1 MTGVFSFDING
12 KKRGFKFGMYGYAEA
27 CEKENCDLDE
37 LFERIGL
44 REYED
49 KKIRKPKLKA
59 IIHLYYGAAVQ
70 YAEDNNQEIDFSVSN
85 VAGWLD
91 YLGADRVQKMM
102 IEGLK
107 QPEIKNGNTSVASPA
122 TEV

>member
-12 KKRGFKFGMYGYAEA
+12 KKRGFKFGTYGYAEA

-37 LFERIGL
+37 LLARVGFGQV
-44 REYED
+44 
-49 KKIRKPKLKA
+49 KRKPKLKA

-70 YAEDNNQEIDFSVSN
+70 YAEDNGQDIDFSVAN

-91 YLGADRVQKMM
+91 YLGAERIQQMLL
-102 IEGLK
+102 EGIK
-107 QPEIKNGNTSVASPA
+107 QPEIKNGSPSLTSTV
-122 TEV
+122 TEG